1 MAKKK
6 AEINEELIVNGSNLL
21 TEDKQPNTDNVF
33 VNEDGGAQD
42 AVLITEEKKNEV
54 ADAVEATVES
64 VEIVPE
70 TVAPIETVAHEVEI
84 APETVAPES
93 VENEVVETV
102 VEAPVKD
109 YGNVFHSNMFA
120 S

>member
-33 VNEDGGAQD
+33 INEDGGAHD

-54 ADAVEATVES
+54 VETVEAE
-64 VEIVPE
+64 
-70 TVAPIETVAHEVEI
+70 IETV
-84 APETVAPES
+84 ETVAPEAVETAEAEVIEPEVET
-93 VENEVVETV
+93 VENETVETV

-109 YGNVFHSNMFA
+109 YGNVFHSNRFA